1 MFQVQL
7 SFVMNLSNV
16 SWYSLLLLLLLLLLL
31 VDKHRVAL
39 LGT

>member
-16 SWYSLLLLLLLLLLL
+16 AWYSLLLLLLLLLLL